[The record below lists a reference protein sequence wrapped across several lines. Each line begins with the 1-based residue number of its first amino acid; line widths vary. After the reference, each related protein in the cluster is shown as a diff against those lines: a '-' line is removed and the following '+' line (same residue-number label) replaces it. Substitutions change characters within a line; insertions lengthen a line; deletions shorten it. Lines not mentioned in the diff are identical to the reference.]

1 MKLKNVIKG
10 HKMDKYV
17 IVKSSLCKLEW
28 SGHGIERIIEKWAPY
43 LLEMEVA
50 NTTKN
55 KLGRTIIII
64 GNKRLL

>member
-10 HKMDKYV
+10 HKKDKYV

-28 SGHGIERIIEKWAPY
+28 SGHGIERIIEKCAPY
-43 LLEMEVA
+43 LLEMEVT

-55 KLGRTIIII
+55 KLGRTIFII